1 MKIILIA
8 KLYYLIE
15 WLTKVNKILYES
27 NKILI
32 IQLKYCPIKYFK
44 LQYVIYLNIIT

>member
-8 KLYYLIE
+8 KLYFLIE
-15 WLTKVNKILYES
+15 WLTKINKILYES

-32 IQLKYCPIKYFK
+32 IQFKYCPI
-44 LQYVIYLNIIT
+44 IILNCNMLYI